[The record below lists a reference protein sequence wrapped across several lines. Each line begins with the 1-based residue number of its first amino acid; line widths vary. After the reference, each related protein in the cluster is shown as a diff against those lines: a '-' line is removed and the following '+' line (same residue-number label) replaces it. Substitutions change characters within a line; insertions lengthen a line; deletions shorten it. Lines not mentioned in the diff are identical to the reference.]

1 VAAIALQRARA
12 KDTEGRVLDLLVRHC
27 GANNKKSEIDKSRC
41 EKGRM
46 FSLRPFLTP
55 TQGKRPTSPGA
66 SKPGL
71 FLRSCQADGQFDHLG
86 CG

>member
-1 VAAIALQRARA
+1 M
-12 KDTEGRVLDLLVRHC
+12 LDFLVRHC
-27 GANNKKSEIDKSRC
+27 AANNKKAEIDKLRC
-41 EKGRM
+41 KKGRI
-46 FSLRPFLTP
+46 FSLRPFLAS

-71 FLRSCQADGQFDHLG
+71 FLRSCRPRHGQFDHLG